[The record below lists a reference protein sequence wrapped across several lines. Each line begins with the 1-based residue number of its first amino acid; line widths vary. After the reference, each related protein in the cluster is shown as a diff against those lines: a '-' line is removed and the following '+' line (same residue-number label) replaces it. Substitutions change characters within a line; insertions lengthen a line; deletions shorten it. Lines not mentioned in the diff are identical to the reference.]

1 MARAWR
7 FELVCRRA
15 SASSR
20 VRRRWATFPS
30 SRRCVLAS
38 PSRVPPRWWRRSK
51 FHPTGRPPEI
61 SRRLDRQPPPARTAP
76 IAADLARR
84 PRVDACEGRGGH
96 LGSFA
101 REGGGRRAP
110 SPRIRA
116 LARSTA
122 PSRGHRRRLAF
133 FARRADSRAFA
144 VSSRSRRDLVAASR
158 GASTCAAP
166 SLRSRASTLTR
177 SPPSDDLRAQ
187 AGAGAG
193 ASPAVVGRSS
203 DGVAGQPSRPAPAA
217 RRPARPRRIAPPR
230 SSRTSASSP
239 GSPSRSWIA
248 SARRSTRTSA

>member
-38 PSRVPPRWWRRSK
+38 PSRVPPRWWIRSNL
-51 FHPTGRPPEI
+51 HPTGRPLNFSAPRP
-61 SRRLDRQPPPARTAP
+61 STAARAHGSDRGGSRASTPRRRLRRSWRSSRIVCARGEAGDARHRPASGRWRDRP
-76 IAADLARR
+76 R
-84 PRVDACEGRGGH
+84 PRVGTVDD
-96 LGSFA
+96 
-101 REGGGRRAP
+101 
-110 SPRIRA
+110 
-116 LARSTA
+116 
-122 PSRGHRRRLAF
+122 SRF

-177 SPPSDDLRAQ
+177 SPP
-187 AGAGAG
+187 
-193 ASPAVVGRSS
+193 GRSPRAGWS
-203 DGVAGQPSRPAPAA
+203 GRGRGV
-217 RRPARPRRIAPPR
+217 PRWWALF
-230 SSRTSASSP
+230 
-239 GSPSRSWIA
+239 
-248 SARRSTRTSA
+248 